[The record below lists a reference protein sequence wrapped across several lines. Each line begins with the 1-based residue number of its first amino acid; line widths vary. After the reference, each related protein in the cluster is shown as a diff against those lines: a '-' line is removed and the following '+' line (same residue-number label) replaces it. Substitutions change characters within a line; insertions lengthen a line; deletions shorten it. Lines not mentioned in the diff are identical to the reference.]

1 MKTVWLLLPLVL
13 AVSACV
19 MNGPIRGDAQAGS
32 GSAFEASAPLAPA
45 TTPAFPPQP
54 DMTPRLMQP
63 VTGGAPVVG
72 IPLGGTLFQPVTG
85 GPPVVGIP
93 LTP

>member
-1 MKTVWLLLPLVL
+1 MKTVWLLLPLVF

-19 MNGPIRGDAQAGS
+19 MNGPIRGDAQAGN
-32 GSAFEASAPLAPA
+32 GSAFEASAPTAPA
-45 TTPAFPPQP
+45 LTPPQP